1 MTGSLTNEEFETYQE
16 DGFIKPI
23 VAFSAEEAKAIRDEI
38 ETLERDY
45 SNGQLPHDLTNYFR
59 VNGELVIPLLA
70 KVAQTKSILDAIE
83 SILGP
88 NLMVWSCE
96 LFIKEPKSEKIVSWH
111 QDLTYWGMGGSDLQA
126 SAWIAISDVT
136 EASGCMR
143 FVPGSHKQQLVP
155 HHDTFDEGNLL
166 SRGQEIAVDVDENDA
181 VLDILRPGEMSIHH
195 GRMFHASGPNHS
207 DDRRIAIVIRYVT
220 PELVRD
226 APGSDY
232 AMLVRGTDSCKN
244 WINVAP
250 PSTLFGQ
257 GELELYDQIL
267 EYKETVLSAGA
278 EQESGLFNT

>member
-1 MTGSLTNEEFETYQE
+1 MTGSLTNEEIETYHE

-23 VAFSAEEAKAIRDEI
+23 VAFSVKDAKAIRDEI
-38 ETLERDY
+38 EALERDY
-45 SNGQLPHDLTNYFR
+45 SNGQLPHDLTHYFR

-70 KVAQTKSILDAIE
+70 KVAQTKPILDAME

-88 NLMVWSCE
+88 NLMAWSCE
-96 LFIKEPKSEKIVSWH
+96 LFIKEPKSEKIVTWH

-126 SAWIAISDVT
+126 SAWLAISDVT

-155 HHDTFDEGNLL
+155 HKDTFDEDNLL

-220 PELVRD
+220 PDLVRD

-250 PSTLFGQ
+250 PSILFGQ

-267 EYKETVLSAGA
+267 KYKETVLNAGA
-278 EQESGLFNT
+278 EKESGLFNA

>member
-1 MTGSLTNEEFETYQE
+1 MTGSLPTEDVTKYHR
-16 DGFIKPI
+16 DGFLKPI
-23 VAFSAEEAKAIRDEI
+23 PVFSAERARGIQAAIEAI
-38 ETLERDY
+38 ESDY
-45 SNGQLPHDLTNYFR
+45 SKKDLPHDLTHYFR

-70 KVAQTKSILDAIE
+70 EVAQTKSILDAME
-83 SILGP
+83 SILGS

-96 LFIKEPKSEKIVSWH
+96 LFIKEPQSEKIVSWH

-126 SAWIAISDVT
+126 SAWIAISDVS

-155 HHDTFDEGNLL
+155 HTDTFSDNNLL
-166 SRGQEIAVDVDENDA
+166 SRGQEIAVDVDEHDA
-181 VLDILRPGEMSIHH
+181 VLNILNPGEMSIHH
-195 GRMFHASGPNHS
+195 GRMFHASGPNYS
-207 DDRRIAIVIRYVT
+207 QDRRIAIVIRYVT

-257 GELELYDQIL
+257 GEMNLYDEIL
-267 EYKETVLSAGA
+267 KYKETVLSAGA
-278 EQESGLFNT
+278 EKESGLFNI